1 MAFGDG
7 FIPYIY
13 KHKRSQVL
21 FLLRVQRGKGRR
33 SRRRRKT
40 TRVKDKQWLK
50 VRELFRI
57 GTKNLISPLGKK
69 RKT

>member
-1 MAFGDG
+1 M
-7 FIPYIY
+7 
-13 KHKRSQVL
+13 

-33 SRRRRKT
+33 RRRRKRRKT

-57 GTKNLISPLGKK
+57 GIKNLISPLGKK